1 MNSNSR
7 RYIFIDYENLKR
19 VKFKKL
25 EKVCDKVFILINAEE
40 QFIPFSLVQQ
50 MQKLGKGIK
59 WVPVYG
65 PDASDFNY
73 HISFMMGKL
82 HQRVAKEVEFAILS
96 NESAFDSL
104 INFINSEGRSCLR
117 VKRKQT
123 RKEKRAPKQLISET
137 ENGAVI
143 TAEASDL
150 SHRQF
155 LPETPINEITYVQ
168 ETAKET
174 IERLMRSG
182 NRPAEINMLKSYIL
196 LHNQELTEHGNVDQ
210 IIKHLQDEDEIEIN
224 EGEVIYNF

>member
-1 MNSNSR
+1 MNAHGR
-7 RYIFIDYENLKR
+7 RYIFIDYENLKQ

-25 EKVCDKVFILINAEE
+25 EKVCDRVFILINAEE

-50 MQKLGKGIK
+50 MQRLGRGIK
-59 WVPVYG
+59 WIPIYG
-65 PDASDFNY
+65 PNATDFNY
-73 HISFMMGKL
+73 HISFLMGKL
-82 HQRVAKEVEFAILS
+82 HQKVSKDIEFAILS
-96 NESAFDSL
+96 NDSEFDSL
-104 INFINSEGRSCLR
+104 INFINAEGRSCLR
-117 VKRKQT
+117 VKRKRS
-123 RKEKRAPKQLISET
+123 RKEKQIPEQLISET

-143 TAEASDL
+143 TAEVSDF

-155 LPETPINEITYVQ
+155 LSDAVIDESLVH

-196 LHNQELTEHGNVDQ
+196 LHNQELTEHGNVDK
-210 IIKHLQDEDEIEIN
+210 IIQHLQEAEEIEIN